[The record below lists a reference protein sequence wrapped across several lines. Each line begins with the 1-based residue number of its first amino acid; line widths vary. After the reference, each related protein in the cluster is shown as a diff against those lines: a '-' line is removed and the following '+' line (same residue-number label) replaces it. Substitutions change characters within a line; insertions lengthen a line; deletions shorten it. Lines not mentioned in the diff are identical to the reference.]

1 MVQFNINLLAMFL
14 QELKDYLN
22 ANTHVEKV
30 YMNEEGGWLFYPHP
44 SFKNEI
50 LRSEILKEVVKKE
63 VAENT
68 PSETDKKESAKSK
81 KELKQN

>member
-50 LRSEILKEVVKKE
+50 LRSEILKEVE
-63 VAENT
+63 VAEPT

>member
-1 MVQFNINLLAMFL
+1 MYL

-22 ANTHVEKV
+22 ENLHVDKV
-30 YMNEEGGWLFYPHP
+30 YINEDGGWLFYPHP
-44 SFKNEI
+44 SFRNEV
-50 LRSEILKEVVKKE
+50 LRSEILKEVE
-63 VAENT
+63 VAETT

>member
-1 MVQFNINLLAMFL
+1 MVQFNINLLAMFV

-30 YMNEEGGWLFYPHP
+30 YMNEDGGWLFYPHP
-44 SFKNEI
+44 SFKNEV
-50 LRSEILKEVVKKE
+50 LRSEILKEV